1 MTTSFATAG
10 PNGMSAVT
18 PHLVCAGAANAI
30 EFYKNAFGAEEKY
43 RMPMPDGKI
52 MNAMITIGGAA
63 IMLVDEMPQ
72 WGALGPLALKGSP
85 VTIHLFVKDADAAA
99 AQAVKAGAKLTMPVA
114 DQFWGDRYGIV
125 EDPYGHKWSIA
136 QHMRDMTPDEMH
148 DAMMEFMAK
157 QKAGAP

>member
-1 MTTSFATAG
+1 MTTSLATAG
-10 PNGMSAVT
+10 PNGMTAVT

-43 RMPMPDGKI
+43 RMPGPDGKL

-114 DQFWGDRYGIV
+114 DQFWGDRYGML
-125 EDPYGHKWSIA
+125 EDPYGHKWSVA
-136 QHMRDMTPDEMH
+136 QHLRDMTPDELH
-148 DAMMEFMAK
+148 AAMMDFMAG
-157 QKAGAP
+157 QKSA